1 VHPFWPILL
10 AALPFA
16 GRDGLPEQRALERA
30 LREAVAAAC
39 PSATLAIDPD
49 LTRAAL
55 AFVNAVRAGRAP
67 VSGSA
72 LAFYAAIESYE
83 PSAAAGIAKVS
94 PAANADRAVGDLFS
108 RECRFNRAGVAA
120 APLAGKEAVVAL
132 LTAAHA
138 TELNALPGQV
148 QPGTALEIDA
158 TLAPGLSAPRLFL
171 LRPGGV
177 VEEQHVSTDGRRL
190 RGTLTLA
197 HRGEYTVELLATG
210 SGGPQVAAIRRV
222 FAGVPLPDIPPKE
235 EPHGDRGLAAVEHA
249 VARLRAAH
257 GLPAV
262 RRDPALDR
270 VADGHSRE
278 MARTRTFAHV
288 LRSDGSM
295 GDRLRKAGYAYQVAG
310 ENIGLSVDALG
321 AHEAVASSPAHLA
334 NLLDPHYR
342 RLGPGSVVGI
352 SPDGAEGVY
361 LTEVL
366 ASPIEQ
372 AADPEGEVARLLQQK
387 RRTLRLAPLTRDP
400 ALDALANQQVRA
412 LASSGELSPGLQRAL
427 VEEALRSQPRLR
439 SAVAEAFVGSGAR
452 ATDASRNVAERQWTR
467 FGVGAVYASSDVYG
481 AGRLWVLLVYAR

>member
-1 VHPFWPILL
+1 MHPFWPILL

-190 RGTLTLA
+190 RGTLQPDDSRRMPIITPPSA
-197 HRGEYTVELLATG
+197 NR
-210 SGGPQVAAIRRV
+210 SGDDGPTAVGGICPARSSEDR
-222 FAGVPLPDIPPKE
+222 AG
-235 EPHGDRGLAAVEHA
+235 
-249 VARLRAAH
+249 
-257 GLPAV
+257 
-262 RRDPALDR
+262 
-270 VADGHSRE
+270 
-278 MARTRTFAHV
+278 T
-288 LRSDGSM
+288 
-295 GDRLRKAGYAYQVAG
+295 
-310 ENIGLSVDALG
+310 
-321 AHEAVASSPAHLA
+321 
-334 NLLDPHYR
+334 
-342 RLGPGSVVGI
+342 
-352 SPDGAEGVY
+352 
-361 LTEVL
+361 
-366 ASPIEQ
+366 
-372 AADPEGEVARLLQQK
+372 
-387 RRTLRLAPLTRDP
+387 
-400 ALDALANQQVRA
+400 
-412 LASSGELSPGLQRAL
+412 
-427 VEEALRSQPRLR
+427 
-439 SAVAEAFVGSGAR
+439 
-452 ATDASRNVAERQWTR
+452 
-467 FGVGAVYASSDVYG
+467 
-481 AGRLWVLLVYAR
+481 AGRLSPQISELQSASSSLTAELAGAPGKVDGRGLLQIRLSGAAPCGFQR

>member
-1 VHPFWPILL
+1 M
-10 AALPFA
+10 
-16 GRDGLPEQRALERA
+16 
-30 LREAVAAAC
+30 
-39 PSATLAIDPD
+39 
-49 LTRAAL
+49 
-55 AFVNAVRAGRAP
+55 
-67 VSGSA
+67 
-72 LAFYAAIESYE
+72 
-83 PSAAAGIAKVS
+83 
-94 PAANADRAVGDLFS
+94 
-108 RECRFNRAGVAA
+108 
-120 APLAGKEAVVAL
+120 
-132 LTAAHA
+132 
-138 TELNALPGQV
+138 
-148 QPGTALEIDA
+148 
-158 TLAPGLSAPRLFL
+158 
-171 LRPGGV
+171 
-177 VEEQHVSTDGRRL
+177 
-190 RGTLTLA
+190 
-197 HRGEYTVELLATG
+197 
-210 SGGPQVAAIRRV
+210 AAIRRV
-222 FAGVPLPDIPPKE
+222 FAGVPLPDTPPKE

-342 RLGPGSVVGI
+342 RLGLGSVVGI